1 MRREQETC
9 SVDRS
14 LGESGLD
21 SLREIA
27 PPRASS
33 ILWRIVIGLAA
44 LFVMTAGGAWLM
56 HAGIDPSLE
65 AQAASESPAVTSSAK
80 QRDE

>member
-1 MRREQETC
+1 LDTTRET
-9 SVDRS
+9 
-14 LGESGLD
+14 
-21 SLREIA
+21 A

-33 ILWRIVIGLAA
+33 IVWRIVIGLVA

-65 AQAASESPAVTSSAK
+65 AQAAAENPAAAPPTK
-80 QRDE
+80 QQDE